1 MMGFGTPHSDS
12 SNLTEQIEIVTISH
26 WGGHYLKLW

>member
-1 MMGFGTPHSDS
+1 MGFGTQHSDS
-12 SNLTEQIEIVTISH
+12 CSDLAEQIVIVTISH